1 MTHLS
6 TYGVGAGRMI
16 SATSDDEDS
25 RTRQRRLTAAQL
37 SEQSRKSAAMREQLM
52 QAERSAAIDEA
63 RQLQREQERGVS
75 ARRDRHV
82 AVAAKTVDG
91 YAPTDI
97 NSLPD
102 RAPSPAHATGGDET
116 KPLEDQP
123 LPGRPDDLLAPAA
136 DSAADRPAD
145 RPIEK
150 VQVLTSRLIDELP
163 AWRAQGRTSALEQQ
177 LDALHQSVSALRQS
191 PEPDSREALDSLAG
205 SLEFAQGYLEA
216 SSLSGDIRQRL
227 LLVIDGVR
235 EDVSLI
241 LSALAGLTDGATP
254 SVAAAVLS
262 STESLHVH
270 GLANRDRR
278 TRAEAGATGR
288 PAVAADDDESEA
300 AAASG
305 APRTVPPTSVQQV
318 GSTVPSQDR
327 DMDKRRN
334 ETPVSV
340 AVRSI

>member
-25 RTRQRRLTAAQL
+25 RSRQRRLTAAQF
-37 SEQSRKSAAMREQLM
+37 SEQSRKSAAMRDQLM

-63 RQLQREQERGVS
+63 RQLQREQARGVS
-75 ARRDRHV
+75 ARRDGHA

-102 RAPSPAHATGGDET
+102 RTPSPAQVTGGNET
-116 KPLEDQP
+116 KPLEDQQ

-136 DSAADRPAD
+136 NSAADRP
-145 RPIEK
+145 IER

-163 AWRAQGRTSALEQQ
+163 AWRAQGRTNALEEQ
-177 LDALHQSVSALRQS
+177 LDALHQSVFALRQS
-191 PEPDSREALDSLAG
+191 PEPDTREALDSLAG

-235 EDVSLI
+235 ENVSVI
-241 LSALAGLTDGATP
+241 LSALAGLTAGATP

-305 APRTVPPTSVQQV
+305 APRTVPPTSVQQM
-318 GSTVPSQDR
+318 GSAVPSQDR